1 MSEWWESKKKVSKRE
16 CAVQQEVQGEKEP
29 LKKGGVGMKEGKK
42 IRGMRGKREIQLCS
56 WVWECGVRALLEEE
70 ALGRTQLKGI
80 VGIYTG
86 LVECLML
93 SYRHTHNQS
102 YTEHSQYICYDFNT
116 CFVLYTC

>member
-16 CAVQQEVQGEKEP
+16 SAVQQEVQREKEP
-29 LKKGGVGMKEGKK
+29 FKKGGVGMKDGKK
-42 IRGMRGKREIQLCS
+42 MGGMRGKREIQLCS
-56 WVWECGVRALLEEE
+56 WVWECGVRVLLEEE

-93 SYRHTHNQS
+93 YNSHTHTQL
-102 YTEHSQYICYDFNT
+102 E
-116 CFVLYTC
+116 LY